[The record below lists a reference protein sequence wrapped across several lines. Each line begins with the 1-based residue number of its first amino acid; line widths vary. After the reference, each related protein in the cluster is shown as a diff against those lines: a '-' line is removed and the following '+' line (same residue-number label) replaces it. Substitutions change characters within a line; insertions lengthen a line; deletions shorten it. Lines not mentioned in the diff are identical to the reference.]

1 MDRRRFTPKSVLR
14 SVVWTPAVLLLAFGV
29 AIAVYTAIFHHFYPI
44 LEGKPI
50 SWLESL
56 FFVLETITTVGFG
69 YLLPFENQ
77 LTILLTVFMILTG
90 IFMIF
95 MFIPLILQPFI
106 VQMIHTSPPT
116 TLPRP
121 VKGHLVIAG
130 FGATARA
137 LIESMAIADI
147 PIVVV
152 EEDEARAMAI
162 HQEFSPRV
170 RVIWGPAG
178 SPATWEHACVKD
190 AHTIIV
196 SSRER
201 RAANIILGLRGLTR
215 STIIA
220 VVDDLAFDPFLRY
233 AGAEYVLSPKN
244 STGKILARHAVMRP
258 EVDTIFEAISLDH
271 MKMEDRE
278 GDGKALKL
286 LKIPIPKESR
296 AVGKSLAELALLERY
311 GVDVLFFWKAGEFVA
326 HPRGEDTVDASTM
339 LFVLGTAGS
348 VAGMLQQ
355 EFASPHGGEALAIIA
370 GFGDVGRA
378 AYHELQMAG
387 VTCVVVDERQYMMNQ
402 IVGKAEDEMVLREA
416 RVEEA
421 RYVIVALNDDS
432 LNIFTTLLA
441 RNLNPDAKI
450 LVRANE
456 PGSVDRLYRAGAD
469 YVALL
474 PTIGGQV
481 LAGTVLSDTV
491 RVLLDLPSGQKVVT
505 RHLMKHAPAT
515 VGWVERRSGVR
526 VLGIEGPSRS
536 AIRPAPDVEIEE
548 GDAVI
553 AMGDTEHLRKL
564 IHLI

>member
-1 MDRRRFTPKSVLR
+1 
-14 SVVWTPAVLLLAFGV
+14 
-29 AIAVYTAIFHHFYPI
+29 
-44 LEGKPI
+44 
-50 SWLESL
+50 
-56 FFVLETITTVGFG
+56 
-69 YLLPFENQ
+69 
-77 LTILLTVFMILTG
+77 
-90 IFMIF
+90 
-95 MFIPLILQPFI
+95 MFIPLILQPFL

-116 TLPRP
+116 SLARP

-130 FGATARA
+130 FGATAQA
-137 LIESMAIADI
+137 LLKSLMIADI
-147 PIVVV
+147 PVVVV

-162 HQEFSPRV
+162 HQEFTPRV
-170 RVIWGPAG
+170 HVIWGPSG
-178 SPATWEHACVKD
+178 SHATWEHACVKD

-196 SSRER
+196 SSVER
-201 RAANIILGLRGLTR
+201 RAAEIILGLRGLTR

-220 VVDDLAFDPFLRY
+220 VVDDLAFDRFLRF

-271 MKMEDRE
+271 MKME
-278 GDGKALKL
+278 GKDGSDGALKL
-286 LKIPIPKESR
+286 LKIPITKESR
-296 AVGKSLAELALLERY
+296 AVGKSLADLALFERY
-311 GVDVLFFWKAGEFVA
+311 GVDVLFFWKSGEFVA

-339 LFVLGTAGS
+339 LFVLGKAGS
-348 VAGMLQQ
+348 VAEMLQR
-355 EFASPHGGEALAIIA
+355 EFASPQVGGALAIIA

-387 VTCVVVDERQYMMNQ
+387 VTCVVVDERQYVMNQ

-416 RVEEA
+416 RVDEA

-481 LAGTVLSDTV
+481 LAGIVLSDTV

-515 VGWVERRSGVR
+515 VGWVERRTGAR

-536 AIRPAPDVEIEE
+536 AIRPAPDVVIEE

-553 AMGDTEHLRKL
+553 AMGDTEKLRKL